1 MSTSAYAHRLTCK
14 HCGQQHGTQ
23 QWPAN
28 GDLTPLYFQR
38 EPGKYTLTVTCPH
51 CQKDWHVVWDSD
63 PGQIEPLEG
72 VARHETLGE
81 AMARSGG
88 SMVDVLRSWTDPAR
102 VPINAAPAPVST
114 APKCDICVTIQND
127 PLNWRTI
134 SHDDLKASVLL
145 IRKAVQI
152 KFPQLKDE
160 DVKQELRDAWIVD
173 VERDVG
179 RSDWLLCPACSLL
192 TGDFEGRQCEIAR
205 QDARNSEAAMAN
217 ALTATEKAAAAA
229 TKAATESQQEADE
242 FRSQWEKRRQH
253 VKSRA
258 KQAASG
264 DANDPPYLAAQLCS
278 DAKQAADKAT
288 SLAAQVKRAAD
299 EARKAAVVCCEI
311 GRSTVE
317 GELAKWLATGDPA
330 SRKKA
335 QDLAKRVVQ
344 AAATAT
350 ELTEQCVAASQQ
362 AAVATVQLHLAIA
375 YGVADNTEAH
385 RLLNADAVEPPVS
398 EPPRSTFDWAVI
410 GLAIGMGVCCLGFLA
425 GLRSPVL
432 AVLFLVAAVGCG
444 GVIAW
449 MKFLSPWGHR
459 DAKLKQMHIAQQLPA
474 LLEAR
479 IHRRLLESDSRL
491 SDGMRSAVK
500 QVTVLTGQGNAA
512 VPELIKLLKFES
524 QSVDEQA
531 YVRWRATQAIRMS
544 GLDIPLK
551 PSKLFQA
558 DAYLKTKTIAWRDEA
573 SQELAAA
580 ARAACKVAT
589 NPKPSR
595 KKTGNSE

>member
-192 TGDFEGRQCEIAR
+192 AGDFEGRQCEIAR
-205 QDARNSEAAMAN
+205 QDARTSAAAVAN
-217 ALTATEKAAAAA
+217 ALKVAENTAAAAA
-229 TKAATESQQEADE
+229 KAATEAQKEADKV
-242 FRSQWEKRRQH
+242 RSQYEKKRQQ
-253 VKSRA
+253 VKPHG
-258 KQAASG
+258 KQAAAGNASER
-264 DANDPPYLAAQLCS
+264 PYLAAQLCS
-278 DAKQAADKAT
+278 DATQAAGKAT
-288 SLAAQVKRAAD
+288 TIAAQVNRVAD
-299 EARKAAVVCCEI
+299 EARKAAVACCEI

-330 SRKKA
+330 TRKKA
-335 QDLAKRVVQ
+335 QELAKRVVQ
-344 AAATAT
+344 AATQAA
-350 ELTEQCVAASQQ
+350 ELTEKCVDAAQQ
-362 AAVATVQLHLAIA
+362 AAVATVQLNLAIA
-375 YGVADNTEAH
+375 YGLADNTETY
-385 RLLNADAVEPPVS
+385 RLLDTDAAEPPVS
-398 EPPRSTFDWAVI
+398 EPPKTAFDWAVI
-410 GLAIGMGVCCLGFLA
+410 GLAIGMGMCCLGFLA
-425 GLRSPVL
+425 GLRNPVL
-432 AVLFLVAAVGCG
+432 AVLFLVAAIGCG

-449 MKFLSPWGHR
+449 LKFLSPWGQR
-459 DAKLKQMHIAQQLPA
+459 DARLKQAHVAQQLPA

-479 IHRRLLESDSRL
+479 IHRRLLESESRL
-491 SDGMRSAVK
+491 SKEMRSAVK
-500 QVTVLTGQGNAA
+500 QVTVLTGQGSAA

-524 QSVDEQA
+524 RSADEQA
-531 YVRWRATQAIRMS
+531 YVRWRAAQAIRMS

-558 DAYLKTKTIAWRDEA
+558 DAYLKTKTMVWRDEA

-580 ARAACKVAT
+580 VRAACKVAT
-589 NPKPSR
+589 NSKTPR